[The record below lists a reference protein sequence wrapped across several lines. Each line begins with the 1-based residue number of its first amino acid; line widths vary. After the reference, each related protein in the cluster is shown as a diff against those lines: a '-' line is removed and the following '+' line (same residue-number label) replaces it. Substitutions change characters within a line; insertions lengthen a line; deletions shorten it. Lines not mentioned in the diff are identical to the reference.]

1 MNNNVKAGHK
11 NKQSYAN
18 TRTTGKEQYYTN
30 KDVVDLCLKEVQKHI
45 DLTGRT
51 ILEPCGGTGEFIEGF
66 QRIGIPTDDVIA
78 FDIEPKHLL
87 VKKGDY
93 LKTDLSAF
101 KNLISI
107 TNPPFGRASSLAKQF
122 FNHATQ
128 HSEYICYLVPRSWR
142 KWTVHNSLDK
152 NFHLIADIEM
162 PKNCFY
168 LSDGGTK
175 EADVL
180 NTVFQIWQRRD
191 YQRKIIKIPDHKLIK
206 KITPKQKKAISH
218 KKIKKQLFELV
229 DNKSIP
235 MVILPSDGTLP
246 TGSALQSENCD
257 DSINP
262 ASLEI
267 CGLIDNDCE
276 SLIEPARFIKFET
289 DCYEKYIAN
298 RPDSITGVN
307 FEIIVFGHSCG
318 KCKEITETTV
328 DAKTTTMYLKID
340 RDDVKEALKQIDY
353 SKYYKNVSYVSA
365 LSIQEIN
372 YELNE
377 WFGLE
382 NFKF

>member
-1 MNNNVKAGHK
+1 
-11 NKQSYAN
+11 
-18 TRTTGKEQYYTN
+18 
-30 KDVVDLCLKEVQKHI
+30 
-45 DLTGRT
+45 
-51 ILEPCGGTGEFIEGF
+51 
-66 QRIGIPTDDVIA
+66 
-78 FDIEPKHLL
+78 
-87 VKKGDY
+87 
-93 LKTDLSAF
+93 
-101 KNLISI
+101 
-107 TNPPFGRASSLAKQF
+107 
-122 FNHATQ
+122 
-128 HSEYICYLVPRSWR
+128 
-142 KWTVHNSLDK
+142 
-152 NFHLIADIEM
+152 M

-191 YQRKIIKIPDHKLIK
+191 YQRKVIKIPDHKLIK
-206 KITPKQKKAISH
+206 KITPKQKKVTSH
-218 KKIKKQLFELV
+218 RKITKQLFEIV
-229 DNKSIP
+229 DGKTIP
-235 MVILPSDGTLP
+235 
-246 TGSALQSENCD
+246 
-257 DSINP
+257 
-262 ASLEI
+262 
-267 CGLIDNDCE
+267 
-276 SLIEPARFIKFET
+276 FET

-353 SKYYKNVSYVSA
+353 SKYYKNVAYVSA